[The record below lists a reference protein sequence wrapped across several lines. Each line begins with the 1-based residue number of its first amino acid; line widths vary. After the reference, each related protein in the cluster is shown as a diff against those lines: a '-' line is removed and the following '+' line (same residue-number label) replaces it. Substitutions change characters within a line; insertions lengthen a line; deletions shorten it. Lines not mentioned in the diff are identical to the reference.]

1 MEVTY
6 KMNVVKKSFLLISIL
21 LLIVVPAA
29 LAQDDTADSVPELV
43 EADSRLE
50 TLAAAINASGLADLL
65 ASGEWTLFA
74 PTDQAFAEIGVTP
87 ESVAGMSAADLADLL
102 RYHLLSGDLSTA
114 TLKAKLGNINMGN
127 GQLAGLSFYEDDIYI
142 NDLAKVIEANII
154 AGNGTIHV
162 VDKVIQGP
170 WPRIEAAAPTVEQAL
185 SEITAKVAEQM
196 EAKAAAEE
204 TAAETTEAAE
214 MPAETAAAVPE
225 APAAPAIPENSI
237 AGIAV
242 KDGRFDTVVAA
253 AVASGLVDDLAG
265 GEWTAFVPTDEA
277 FARLGI
283 TADNVASQFSQDELA
298 DLLLYHLLV
307 GNNSTAQLKAKL
319 GNVTMANG
327 RQAGLKFYEDH
338 IYVND
343 DSMVIQENII
353 TDNGTIHVVDNVIL
367 PPWPRADDQ

>member
-1 MEVTY
+1 M
-6 KMNVVKKSFLLISIL
+6 
-21 LLIVVPAA
+21 
-29 LAQDDTADSVPELV
+29 
-43 EADSRLE
+43 
-50 TLAAAINASGLADLL
+50 
-65 ASGEWTLFA
+65 
-74 PTDQAFAEIGVTP
+74 
-87 ESVAGMSAADLADLL
+87 
-102 RYHLLSGDLSTA
+102 
-114 TLKAKLGNINMGN
+114 
-127 GQLAGLSFYEDDIYI
+127 
-142 NDLAKVIEANII
+142 
-154 AGNGTIHV
+154 
-162 VDKVIQGP
+162 
-170 WPRIEAAAPTVEQAL
+170 
-185 SEITAKVAEQM
+185 
-196 EAKAAAEE
+196 
-204 TAAETTEAAE
+204 
-214 MPAETAAAVPE
+214 
-225 APAAPAIPENSI
+225 
-237 AGIAV
+237 
-242 KDGRFDTVVAA
+242 VAA

-283 TADNVASQFSQDELA
+283 TADNVDSQFSQDELA